1 MALPCYSDDA
11 RGIDATIDDM
21 LAKNRLQITLDARN
35 LLKES
40 LGGDRL
46 ATRAELEKICLYA
59 WQERISIDDV
69 RDIIGDVSATPTRQ
83 LSMPMMVGNIIGF
96 HPRL

>member
-1 MALPCYSDDA
+1 
-11 RGIDATIDDM
+11 IDDM
-21 LAKNRLQITLDARN
+21 LARNKLQITLDARN

-59 WQERISIDDV
+59 HGRERVTIEDV
-69 RDIIGDVSATPTRQ
+69 RDIIGDVSATSYETIVDA
-83 LSMPMMVGNIIGF
+83 MMTGNLADFTHAFDRVIGS
-96 HPRL
+96 